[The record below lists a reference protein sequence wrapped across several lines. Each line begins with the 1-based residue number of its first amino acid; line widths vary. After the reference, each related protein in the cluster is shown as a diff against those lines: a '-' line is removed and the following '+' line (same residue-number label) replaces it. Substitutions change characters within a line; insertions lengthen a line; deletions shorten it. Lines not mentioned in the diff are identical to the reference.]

1 MPYAKVNGQNLHYT
15 DSGAAAGDK
24 PVLIFSHG
32 LLMDCSMFEAQ
43 IAAFKNDYRCITWD
57 ERGHGGT
64 GDATSAFS
72 YYDSADD
79 AVALLASLGIKQAV
93 FIGMS
98 QGGFLSLRVA
108 LKHPGAVR
116 GLVLL
121 GSQAGTEIPETL
133 PGHMALVEAW
143 ATHGM
148 SEEIA
153 AMLEH
158 IIGGKRFVG
167 AVSAPWRAKW
177 AKVTPANLHQIFATL
192 VARDDLTEQLH
203 TITAPTLIV
212 HGDADAAIPLER
224 AQSVAQKIPHNK
236 LVVVAGGG
244 HAANMTHATEV
255 NQAIKEFL
263 ATLS

>member
-15 DSGAAAGDK
+15 DTGGDK
-24 PVLIFSHG
+24 PTLIFSHG

-43 IAAFKNDYRCITWD
+43 IEAFKNDYRCIAWD

-64 GDATSAFS
+64 GNAVSAFS

-79 AVALLASLGIKQAV
+79 AVALLASLGIKKAV

-108 LKHPGAVR
+108 LTHSDAVR
-116 GLVLL
+116 GVVLL
-121 GSQAGTEIPETL
+121 GSQAGTEIPEAL
-133 PGHMALVEAW
+133 PHHMALVESW
-143 ATHGM
+143 MTHGM

-153 AMLEH
+153 ATLEH
-158 IIGGKRFVG
+158 IIGGERFVG
-167 AVSAPWRAKW
+167 APWRIKW
-177 AKVTPANLHQIFATL
+177 AKVTPANLQQIFNTL
-192 VARDDLTEQLH
+192 VTRDDLTDQLH
-203 TITAPTLIV
+203 KITAPTLVV

-224 AQSVAQKIPHNK
+224 AQSVAQRIPNNK

-244 HAANMTHATEV
+244 HAANMTNATEV

-263 ATLS
+263 ATLN

>member
-15 DSGAAAGDK
+15 DSGGDK
-24 PVLIFSHG
+24 PALIFSHG

-43 IAAFKNDYRCITWD
+43 IAAFKTDYRCIAWD

-64 GDATSAFS
+64 GDATSAFT

-108 LKHPGAVR
+108 LKHPDAVR
-116 GLVLL
+116 GVVLL
-121 GSQAGTEIPETL
+121 GSQAGTEDPAAL
-133 PGHMALVEAW
+133 PANTALVEAW

-148 SEEIA
+148 TEEIA

-158 IIGGKRFVG
+158 IIGGERFVG
-167 AVSAPWRAKW
+167 APWRVKW
-177 AKVTPANLHQIFATL
+177 AKVTPANLQQIFATL
-192 VARDDLTEQLH
+192 VTRDDLTDQLYK
-203 TITAPTLIV
+203 ITAPTLIV
-212 HGDADAAIPLER
+212 HGDADAAISLDR
-224 AQSVAQKIPHNK
+224 AQIVAAKVPHNK
-236 LVVVAGGG
+236 LIVIAGGG
-244 HAANMTHATEV
+244 HAANMTHAPEV
-255 NQAIKEFL
+255 NQAIKDFL
-263 ATLS
+263 VALN

>member
-1 MPYAKVNGQNLHYT
+1 MPYAKVNSQNLHYT
-15 DSGAAAGDK
+15 DTGGDK
-24 PVLIFSHG
+24 PTLIFSHG

-43 IAAFKNDYRCITWD
+43 IAAFKNDYRCIAWD

-64 GDATSAFS
+64 GDATSPFS

-116 GLVLL
+116 GVVLL
-121 GSQAGTEIPETL
+121 GSQAGTEVPESL
-133 PGHMALVEAW
+133 PANMALVEAW
-143 ATHGM
+143 STHGLL
-148 SEEIA
+148 EEIA
-153 AMLEH
+153 ATIEH
-158 IIGGKRFVG
+158 VIGGERFVG
-167 AVSAPWRAKW
+167 APWRIKW
-177 AKVTPANLHQIFATL
+177 AKMTPANLQQIFATL
-192 VARDDLTEQLH
+192 VSRDDLTDQLNK
-203 TITAPTLIV
+203 ITAPTLIV

-224 AQSVAQKIPHNK
+224 AQIVASKIPHNK

-244 HAANMTHATEV
+244 HAANMTHAPEV
-255 NQAIKEFL
+255 NQAIKDFL
-263 ATLS
+263 ATLN